1 MELHLQSL
9 SKTCHVTGEAF
20 LEGEQLLCCLVEEES
35 GEVARIDLKA
45 SEEVNFKPAGGMMC
59 RWYLTYRSKE
69 PADSEERALKLTAE
83 NLFIEM
89 CDSGSDEE
97 SENASLL
104 QFLGLMLERKR
115 ILRNRGVSKDGV
127 WQSYYH
133 IKSKKNYKI
142 PAGDLSTRFFVEIQK
157 KLGLLLNP
165 GGSEEEEET
174 NEAPMDNAES
184 SEVIEP
190 SSPS

>member
-1 MELHLQSL
+1 M
-9 SKTCHVTGEAF
+9 
-20 LEGEQLLCCLVEEES
+20 EGEQLFCCLMEEES
-35 GEVARIDLKA
+35 GEVTRIDLKA
-45 SEEVNFKPAGGMMC
+45 SEEENFTPEGAILC
-59 RWYLTYRSKE
+59 RWYLAYRSKE

-127 WQSYYH
+127 WQNYYH

-165 GGSEEEEET
+165 GSSDEDNNEDVENAPAPSET
-174 NEAPMDNAES
+174 TEAS
-184 SEVIEP
+184 
-190 SSPS
+190 

>member
-9 SKTCHVTGEAF
+9 SKKCHVTGEAF
-20 LEGEQLLCCLVEEES
+20 SEGEQLLCCLVEEES

-45 SEEVNFKPAGGMMC
+45 AEEDNFKPDGGIMC
-59 RWYLTYRSKE
+59 RWYLAYRSKE

-115 ILRNRGVSKDGV
+115 ILRNRGISKDGV

-157 KLGLLLNP
+157 KLSLLLNP
-165 GGSEEEEET
+165 GGSEEEEDT
-174 NEAPMDNAES
+174 NEVAKDKAES
-184 SEVIEP
+184 SEVTEP
-190 SSPS
+190 SSIS